1 MRSII
6 KILLLLIL
14 DFFISLNIAQAGSIT
29 TNNKA
34 TATLIS
40 TCSITGINVDFGN
53 LTATN
58 TPTTLWATGGV
69 QALCSKN
76 ANYSIQLSLGNNV
89 DPNNWRRMI
98 GASNGAMIQYTL
110 CQTQSSS
117 GTFGT
122 ASGGCTVA
130 WRGTQYPKNATGTG
144 SIQSFPV
151 YGWSSTGF
159 YTPDTYS
166 DTITATITY

>member
-1 MRSII
+1 MKFIT

-14 DFFISLNIAQAGSIT
+14 DFFISLNISQAGNLT
-29 TNNKA
+29 TTNKA
-34 TATLIS
+34 TAILSS
-40 TCSITGINVDFGN
+40 TCSITGTNVDFGN
-53 LTATN
+53 LTANN

-69 QALCSKN
+69 QTLCSKN
-76 ANYSIQLSLGNNV
+76 ASYSIQLSLGNNV
-89 DPNNWRRMI
+89 DSNNWRRMI
-98 GASNGAMIQYTL
+98 GASSGTMIQYTL
-110 CQTQSSS
+110 CQTQSSG

-122 ASGGCTVA
+122 ATGGCTVA

-144 SIQSFPV
+144 AIQNFPV

-166 DTITATITY
+166 DTITATISY

>member
-1 MRSII
+1 MKFIT
-6 KILLLLIL
+6 KILGVVTLGILIS
-14 DFFISLNIAQAGSIT
+14 ISNIQAGSIA

-34 TATLIS
+34 IAILSS
-40 TCSITGINVDFGN
+40 TCSITGTNVDFGN
-53 LTATN
+53 LTAII

-69 QALCSKN
+69 QILCSKN
-76 ANYSIQLSLGNNV
+76 AAYSIQLSLGNNV

-98 GASNGAMIQYTL
+98 GASSGALIQYTL
-110 CQTQSSS
+110 CQTQSSG

-122 ASGGCTVA
+122 ATGGCTVA
-130 WRGTQYPKNATGTG
+130 WRGAQYPKSATGTG
-144 SIQSFPV
+144 AIQNFPV

-166 DTITATITY
+166 DTITATISY